1 MKIRKLAFYLLL
13 LLCTTLLLDACNK
26 EMDIPAGYEEAMG
39 QTIYGTADLYIE
51 HVVPM
56 GMGEMT
62 AETTIPLE
70 FPVKIGNRHVDSG
83 EFSIDWED
91 ESEWNFAG
99 AGDFVGVSSIVIVP
113 VTYEVRGVFHNCEF
127 KMDIVEIMHFSQ
139 VKWAEV
145 LAYGTLEV
153 DMGEDND
160 LTYFDNV
167 FTGEQPT
174 ITMRDPGVMGRVFL
188 QLSNVAL
195 PPDKLL
201 ICNWEDPNY

>member
-1 MKIRKLAFYLLL
+1 M
-13 LLCTTLLLDACNK
+13 
-26 EMDIPAGYEEAMG
+26 
-39 QTIYGTADLYIE
+39 
-51 HVVPM
+51 
-56 GMGEMT
+56 
-62 AETTIPLE
+62 
-70 FPVKIGNRHVDSG
+70 
-83 EFSIDWED
+83 
-91 ESEWNFAG
+91 
-99 AGDFVGVSSIVIVP
+99 SSIVIVP

-160 LTYFDNV
+160 WTYFDNV

-201 ICNWEDPNY
+201 ICNWEDPRY

>member
-113 VTYEVRGVFHNCEF
+113 VTYEVRGFSTTANSRWTSSRSCISRRSNGPRCWRTVRSRSTWGR
-127 KMDIVEIMHFSQ
+127 IMI
-139 VKWAEV
+139 
-145 LAYGTLEV
+145 G
-153 DMGEDND
+153 
-160 LTYFDNV
+160 
-167 FTGEQPT
+167 PT
-174 ITMRDPGVMGRVFL
+174 SIMYSPVN
-188 QLSNVAL
+188 SL
-195 PPDKLL
+195 PSP
-201 ICNWEDPNY
+201 